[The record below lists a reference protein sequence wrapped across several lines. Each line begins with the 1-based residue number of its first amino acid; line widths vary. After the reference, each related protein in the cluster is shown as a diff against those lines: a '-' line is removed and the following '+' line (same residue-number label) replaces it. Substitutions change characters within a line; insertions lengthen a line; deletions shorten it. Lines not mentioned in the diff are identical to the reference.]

1 MPGAGGERTENTSPF
16 SLGYTR
22 DGGPSMKA
30 RRRPL
35 LWSLSLGSL
44 AFVAG
49 TGIASADD
57 LAGCMQAV
65 TAKGPAKP
73 EVVSFNVK
81 HDRGQP
87 RKGAIRPSGT
97 GWERG
102 VVRVSGVCV
111 FYYKAGQR
119 TPTSVNECFSDSLI
133 PRPDPTAEPP
143 ELSQQELRLNLFLWP
158 PAGRKG
164 PPSARV
170 FRLLPDPESLT
181 AKGLRN
187 GIAAACGAQQN
198 RKVLEECSKSPS
210 GCVSIADPGPID
222 PNQ

>member
-1 MPGAGGERTENTSPF
+1 MA
-16 SLGYTR
+16 
-22 DGGPSMKA
+22 A

-35 LWSLSLGSL
+35 LRSLSLGSL

-49 TGIASADD
+49 AGIASAED
-57 LAGCMQAV
+57 LTGCMQVAA
-65 TAKGPAKP
+65 AKGPDKP

-81 HDRGQP
+81 HDRGQVG
-87 RKGAIRPSGT
+87 KGATKPPGT

-119 TPTSVNECFSDSLI
+119 TPTSVNECFSDSLV
-133 PRPDPTAEPP
+133 PRADPKAEPP
-143 ELSQQELRLNLFLWP
+143 LSQQELRLNLFLWP

-164 PPSARV
+164 PPPATV
-170 FRLLPDPESLT
+170 FRLLPDPESPT
-181 AKGLRN
+181 ANGLRN

-198 RKVLEECSKSPS
+198 RKLQEEWSKSRPDFIS
-210 GCVSIADPGPID
+210 APEPMDQFP
-222 PNQ
+222 